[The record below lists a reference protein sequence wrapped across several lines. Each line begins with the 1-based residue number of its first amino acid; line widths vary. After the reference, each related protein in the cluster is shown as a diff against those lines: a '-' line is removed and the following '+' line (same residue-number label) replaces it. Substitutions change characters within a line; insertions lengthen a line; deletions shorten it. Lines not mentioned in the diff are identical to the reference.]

1 MSKRVSLVNAR
12 MKIKAEKIVKRYGNH
27 IVLRNIHFEISDGAS
42 LAVIG
47 SNGSGKTTLIKIL
60 ANLIAPTRGSVVY
73 QLNGKAI
80 PRENIFRHIG
90 LVGPYL
96 QLYQELTARENLYFF
111 ARMRNVDGFKMRVA
125 ELMEILGLK
134 GREDDA
140 VKAYSSGMQQR
151 LKYVAALLHR
161 PKVLLV
167 DEPRS
172 NLDEKGIAT
181 VYELLKE
188 QKKQGILIIATNDNE
203 DLQLADQTL
212 KVESA

>member
-1 MSKRVSLVNAR
+1 MIL
-12 MKIKAEKIVKRYGNH
+12 KAEKIVKRYGNH
-27 IVLRNIHFEISDGAS
+27 IVLRNINFEVGSGTS
-42 LAVIG
+42 LAIIG
-47 SNGSGKTTLIKIL
+47 SNGSGKTTLIRIL
-60 ANLIAPTRGSVVY
+60 ANLIAPTRGLVRY
-73 QLNGKAI
+73 QLNGRVV
-80 PRENIFRHIG
+80 PREEIYRYIG

-96 QLYQELTARENLYFF
+96 QLYQELTARENVYFF
-111 ARMRNVDGFKMRVA
+111 ARMRNVDGFKNRVA

-188 QKKQGILIIATNDNE
+188 QKKHGILIIATNDNE

-212 KVESA
+212 KVGSA

>member
-1 MSKRVSLVNAR
+1 
-12 MKIKAEKIVKRYGNH
+12 MKIEAKQIVKRYGKH
-27 IVLRNIHFEISDGAS
+27 IVLRNINFEVSDGAS
-42 LAVIG
+42 LAIIG

-60 ANLIAPTRGSVVY
+60 ANLIAPTRGSVTY
-73 QLNGKAI
+73 QQNGKTI
-80 PRENIFRHIG
+80 PRENIYRHIG

-111 ARMRNVDGFKMRVA
+111 ARMRNIPRYKERIA
-125 ELMEILGLK
+125 ELMETLGLK

-161 PKVLLV
+161 PEVLLV

-172 NLDEKGIAT
+172 NLDEKGIET
-181 VYELLKE
+181 VYALLRE
-188 QKKQGILIIATNDNE
+188 QKKRGILIIATNDNE
-203 DLQLADQTL
+203 DLQLADRKL
-212 KVESA
+212 KVEAL

>member
-1 MSKRVSLVNAR
+1 
-12 MKIKAEKIVKRYGNH
+12 MKIEAKQIVKRYGKH
-27 IVLRNIHFEISDGAS
+27 IILRNINFAVSDGAS
-42 LAVIG
+42 LAIIG

-60 ANLIAPTRGSVVY
+60 ANLIAPTRGSVTY
-73 QLNGKAI
+73 QQDGKTI
-80 PRENIFRHIG
+80 PRENIYRHIG

-111 ARMRNVDGFKMRVA
+111 ARMRNIPRYKERIA
-125 ELMEILGLK
+125 ELMETLGLK

-161 PKVLLV
+161 PEVLLV

-172 NLDEKGIAT
+172 NLDEKGIET
-181 VYELLKE
+181 VYALLRE
-188 QKKQGILIIATNDNE
+188 QKKRGILIIATNDNE
-203 DLQLADQTL
+203 DLQLADRKL
-212 KVESA
+212 KVEAL

>member
-1 MSKRVSLVNAR
+1 MILRAKQ
-12 MKIKAEKIVKRYGNH
+12 IVKRYDKH
-27 IVLRNIHFEISDGAS
+27 IVLRNINFEVTNGTS
-42 LAVIG
+42 LAIIG

-73 QLNGKAI
+73 QQDDKTI
-80 PRENIFRHIG
+80 PRENIYRHIG

-111 ARMRNVDGFKMRVA
+111 ARMRNISHYKERIS
-125 ELMEILGLK
+125 ELMENLGLK
-134 GREDDA
+134 GRENDS

-161 PKVLLV
+161 PEVLLV

-172 NLDEKGIAT
+172 NLDEKGIET
-181 VYELLKE
+181 VYALLRE
-188 QKKQGILIIATNDNE
+188 QKKRGILIIATNDNE
-203 DLQLADQTL
+203 DLQLADHTL
-212 KVESA
+212 KVEGV

>member
-1 MSKRVSLVNAR
+1 
-12 MKIKAEKIVKRYGNH
+12 MKIKAKQIVKRYGKH
-27 IVLRNIHFEISDGAS
+27 IVLRNINFEVANGVS
-42 LAVIG
+42 LAIIG

-60 ANLIAPTRGSVVY
+60 ANLIAPTRGSVTY
-73 QLNGKAI
+73 QQNGKTI
-80 PRENIFRHIG
+80 PRENIYRHIG

-111 ARMRNVDGFKMRVA
+111 ARMRNIPRYKERIA
-125 ELMEILGLK
+125 ELMETLGLK

-161 PKVLLV
+161 PEVLLV

-172 NLDEKGIAT
+172 NLDEKGIET
-181 VYELLKE
+181 VYALLRE
-188 QKKQGILIIATNDNE
+188 QKKHGILIIATNDNE
-203 DLQLADQTL
+203 DLQLADRKL
-212 KVESA
+212 KVEAL